1 MEQATNF
8 RGLLCFCPR
17 EAKDLMCRMTKSCLL
32 PLFAVVLMAAES
44 SWTTKPISQWNVED
58 AKQVLSNSP
67 WVKTAVV
74 RMLPQRSEAQMRD
87 GGRMG
92 MTQGAGLGALDPSI
106 LTGFGGKR
114 LVAKPPKRQTL
125 IVRWESVPA
134 IRGAELKTGDER
146 APAWDGDYYALAIY
160 DVPGLEDQKTLPVEL
175 KKAAFLRRDGKK
187 DLYPVRVDLLFDEKG
202 ATVVYL
208 FPRSGEISLEDKR
221 IELVAQI
228 GRMFVAQSFSIEE
241 MQFQGKL
248 EL

>member
-1 MEQATNF
+1 M
-8 RGLLCFCPR
+8 RR
-17 EAKDLMCRMTKSCLL
+17 ITKLWLIPVSV
-32 PLFAVVLMAAES
+32 VVLMAADA
-44 SWTTKPISQWNVED
+44 SWKSKPVSQWNVDD
-58 AKQVLSNSP
+58 AKQVLSNSA

-74 RMLPQRSEAQMRD
+74 ALLPQRSEAQMRD

-92 MTQGAGLGALDPSI
+92 MTQGAGLGALNPSI
-106 LTGFGGKR
+106 LTGVGGGKH
-114 LVAKPPKRQTL
+114 LVPKPPKRQTL
-125 IVRWESVPA
+125 LVRWESAPA
-134 IRGAELKTGDER
+134 IRSAELKAGDER

-202 ATVVYL
+202 AIVVYL
-208 FPRSGEISLEDKR
+208 FPRSGEISTEDKR

-228 GRMFVAQSFSIEE
+228 GRMFVAQFFSTEE